1 MLTCKLSTEAQK
13 ITRIGQKI
21 VLRLENV
28 SKEYYGNGDSN
39 KSNSENKFLSQH
51 TVLSNLNL
59 NVREGEFVTIVGPS
73 ISRTQL

>member
-1 MLTCKLSTEAQK
+1 LSTEAQK

-39 KSNSENKFLSQH
+39 NSNSENKFLSQH